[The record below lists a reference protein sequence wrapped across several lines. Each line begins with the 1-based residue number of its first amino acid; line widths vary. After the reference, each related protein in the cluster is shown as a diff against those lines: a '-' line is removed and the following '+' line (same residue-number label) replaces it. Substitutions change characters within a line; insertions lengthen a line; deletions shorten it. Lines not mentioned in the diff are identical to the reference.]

1 MPEVHTKESPM
12 AEKARATSGLAKQV
26 ESGGMVIAVA
36 MAVMNVTTYGYQMVA
51 ARLLGPVSYSGF
63 AALMN
68 LLLVVTVLALALQAN
83 AARRIASEPGDV
95 HAVEDAVTKVGRQ
108 AALGLAALAL
118 LCSPL
123 INSTLHLNSIPTAML
138 VGLSALPLTLLG
150 AQLGVLQGERRW
162 RTLALVYLASGVPRL
177 FIGTLFLMVTPSTF
191 WAILGVMVGAW
202 APVIVGAF
210 ALRRP
215 FDRDH
220 PETENSHT
228 VGALWRET
236 LQNTMVLLGYFALSN
251 ADALVARSNMDHHEA
266 GLYAAGLIMTKA
278 VLFMPQFIVVIAFP
292 SLGSSERPLATL
304 FKALSA
310 VLGIGIF
317 MAVAAKVLSGIALI
331 FCGGP
336 KYGAIEDSL
345 WKFAILGALLALL
358 QLLVYG
364 LIARRSRFSI
374 YLLWVALGA
383 LIYFGQQTD
392 TFTEMVHRVIG
403 INSILLV
410 FLLVLSVRGFLKKQN
425 LQETATAS

>member
-1 MPEVHTKESPM
+1 M
-12 AEKARATSGLAKQV
+12 AEKARAASGLAKQV

-108 AALGLAALAL
+108 AALGLAALSL
-118 LCSPL
+118 LSAPL
-123 INSTLHLNSIPTAML
+123 INSTLRLNSLPTAML
-138 VGLSALPLTLLG
+138 VGFSALPLTLLG

-177 FIGTLFLMVTPSTF
+177 FIGTLFLAIQPNTF

-202 APVIVGAF
+202 APVVVGAV

-215 FDRDH
+215 RDREH

-228 VGALWRET
+228 VGELWRET

-251 ADALVARSNMDHHEA
+251 ADALVVRSSMEHHEA

-383 LIYFGQQTD
+383 LIYLGQQAD
-392 TFTEMVHRVIG
+392 TFTDMVNRVIA

-410 FLLVLSVRGFLKKQN
+410 FLLVLSIRGFLKKQN
-425 LQETATAS
+425 LQETAVVT

>member
-1 MPEVHTKESPM
+1 M
-12 AEKARATSGLAKQV
+12 AEKARAASGLAKQV

-36 MAVMNVTTYGYQMVA
+36 MAIMNVTTYGYQMVA

-83 AARRIASEPGDV
+83 AARRIAAEPGDV
-95 HAVEDAVTKVGRQ
+95 HVVEDAVTRVGRQ
-108 AALGLAALAL
+108 AAIGLALIAIIAA
-118 LCSPL
+118 PL
-123 INSTLHLNSIPTAML
+123 INSMLKLNSIPTAML

-162 RTLALVYLASGVPRL
+162 RILAVVYLASGVPRL
-177 FIGTLFLMVTPSTF
+177 VIGTIFLLVTPTTF

-202 APVIVGAF
+202 APVVVGAF

-215 FDRDH
+215 RSHLASPPSND
-220 PETENSHT
+220 HT

-236 LQNTMVLLGYFALSN
+236 LQNTTALFGYFALAN
-251 ADALVARSNMDHHEA
+251 VDVLVARSSMDHHEA

-292 SLGSSERPLATL
+292 SMGSSDRPLITL
-304 FKALSA
+304 FKALGA
-310 VLGIGIF
+310 VTLIGVI

-345 WKFAILGALLALL
+345 WKFAILGGLLAIL

-364 LIARRSRFSI
+364 LIARRSKFSI
-374 YLLWVALGA
+374 YLLWVALGV
-383 LIYFGQQTD
+383 LVYFGQQADSFSELVNTV
-392 TFTEMVHRVIG
+392 MA
-403 INSILLV
+403 INAVLLA
-410 FLLVLSVRGFLKKQN
+410 LLLALSVRGFLRQQN
-425 LQETATAS
+425 SAELAIDAQ